1 MEGVRG
7 SGYTGDIAI
16 DDLQF
21 SDGYCATIPPKADRS
36 PGGTTPAVCSVSTST
51 TPASTTVPVS
61 NSTTGSTQTST
72 VTGRPA
78 TRGKLIMHV
87 SI

>member
-1 MEGVRG
+1 MRG

-21 SDGYCATIPPKADRS
+21 SDGYCATVPPTADRS
-36 PGGTTPAVCSVSTST
+36 RGSTTRPASTVSTST